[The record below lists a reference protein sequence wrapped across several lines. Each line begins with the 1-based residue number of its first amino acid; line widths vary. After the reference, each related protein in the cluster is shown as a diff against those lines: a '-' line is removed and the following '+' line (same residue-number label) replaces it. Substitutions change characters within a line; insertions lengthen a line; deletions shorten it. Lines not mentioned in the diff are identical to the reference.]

1 MQLKKY
7 GLNLI
12 SVTALG
18 IGSVVGA
25 GIFALLGQ
33 VIMMAGDQ
41 TYYALKFQC
50 SVIAGGLNSAKRNPR
65 SECSEPGRADKKR
78 WCLLFVRDD
87 IVVPNEFGGQMSG
100 VSLDFVFDFKS
111 NIRVVS

>member
-25 GIFALLGQ
+25 GIL
-33 VIMMAGDQ
+33 
-41 TYYALKFQC
+41 
-50 SVIAGGLNSAKRNPR
+50 SVILPFFRQTGFCAER
-65 SECSEPGRADKKR
+65 
-78 WCLLFVRDD
+78 
-87 IVVPNEFGGQMSG
+87 PNLRRQ
-100 VSLDFVFDFKS
+100 
-111 NIRVVS
+111 

>member
-25 GIFALLGQ
+25 GILHFWG
-33 VIMMAGDQ
+33 
-41 TYYALKFQC
+41 
-50 SVIAGGLNSAKRNPR
+50 R
-65 SECSEPGRADKKR
+65 SS
-78 WCLLFVRDD
+78 
-87 IVVPNEFGGQMSG
+87 
-100 VSLDFVFDFKS
+100 
-111 NIRVVS
+111 